1 MLHELLSEYLES
13 VDKAAHGLRS
23 VHIERYEE
31 EIFSPNRMNV
41 RIRIRFFNGY
51 LLELNEAVI
60 IESENLRHLGYRY
73 HFQDYENSL
82 VFRYDD
88 TPHYPRL
95 ASFPHHKHGKSDVTA
110 SVKPSIVEAINEAK
124 SLIESLTT

>member
-1 MLHELLSEYLES
+1 MPHELLSDYLENIETA
-13 VDKAAHGLRS
+13 VRELRA

-31 EIFSPNRMNV
+31 EILTPNRMNV

-60 IESENLRHLGYRY
+60 IETDNLRHLGYRY
-73 HFQDYENSL
+73 HFQDRENSL

-88 TPHYPRL
+88 TPHFPSL
-95 ASFPHHKHGKSDVTA
+95 ASFPHHKHGKNNVTA
-110 SVKPSIVEAINEAK
+110 SVKPSIVNVIHEAK
-124 SLIESLTT
+124 SIIEL